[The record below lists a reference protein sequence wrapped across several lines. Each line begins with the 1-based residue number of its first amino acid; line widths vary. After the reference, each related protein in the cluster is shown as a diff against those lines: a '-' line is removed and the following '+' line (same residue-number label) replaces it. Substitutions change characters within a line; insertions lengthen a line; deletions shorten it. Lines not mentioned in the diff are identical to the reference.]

1 MCPTTQTPII
11 IGVADVI
18 NRSLELD
25 EEHAIEPLKLMIRC
39 VELALQDACS
49 GTEVGDGERKG
60 EEEAD
65 EREKRNMLKGA
76 INDIRVVRSWTW
88 QYEDICRGIWGGIC
102 GELANANGGKLDV
115 MAEDIFAQESEHG
128 GNSPVKLLDEACQR
142 VARGKSRVC
151 VLVGGEALGSCE
163 SLIFC
168 HIYFFGGGKE
178 VA

>member
-49 GTEVGDGERKG
+49 GTEVGDGERKS
-60 EEEAD
+60 EEEGD
-65 EREKRNMLKGA
+65 EREKRNRLKGA

-88 QYEDICRGIWGGIC
+88 QYEDICRGIWEGIC

-115 MAEDIFAQESEHG
+115 MVEKWKDIFAHESEHG

-142 VARGKSRVC
+142 VGRGKSRVC
-151 VLVGGEALGSCE
+151 VIAGGEALGSCE
-163 SLIFC
+163 SLIFLSRL
-168 HIYFFGGGKE
+168 FLRG
-178 VA
+178 